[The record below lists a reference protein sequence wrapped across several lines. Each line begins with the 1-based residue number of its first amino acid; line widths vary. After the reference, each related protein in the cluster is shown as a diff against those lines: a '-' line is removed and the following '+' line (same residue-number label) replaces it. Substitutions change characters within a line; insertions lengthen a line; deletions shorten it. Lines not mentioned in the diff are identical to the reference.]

1 MIVNKIVSPEAFKHD
16 CNKDKVVEIYF
27 YLKQYIFGFHLL
39 DNKTDAIARQIF
51 FKLHKKHQKQ
61 QKICK
66 SIFYVDTF
74 WTKFGQ
80 TE

>member
-16 CNKDKVVEIYF
+16 CNKDTVVEIYF

-51 FKLHKKHQKQ
+51 LN
-61 QKICK
+61 
-66 SIFYVDTF
+66 Y
-74 WTKFGQ
+74 TKNTKNNKRFVKVSFM
-80 TE
+80 